1 MGASEC
7 GEREI
12 HKKEVCV
19 YIYLLPFYIQ
29 TWMYMQLYFSLCAVN
44 PLSAMFYKLLSYPM
58 RGIIYYL
65 KCHMLMYF

>member
-1 MGASEC
+1 MSWITYTKNHREKLKMQNTVVRDYDQLEAQCEEVKKEVNMGASEC

-29 TWMYMQLYFSLCAVN
+29 T
-44 PLSAMFYKLLSYPM
+44 
-58 RGIIYYL
+58 
-65 KCHMLMYF
+65 